1 MGEASTV
8 YITTVVT
15 ESDPPMLPGLTLPA
29 SLRRMLDAFAGCFT
43 KPTFVVFTAMVVGMI
58 AQTGQKTVCGM
69 LTGAGLARTWSH
81 DRVHRF
87 FARAVWS
94 IDAIGLTVLRL
105 VVTHLLP
112 PDAVIVLAVDDTAH
126 RRHGKKVHGASWVHD
141 GSAPGRTELAFG
153 HRWVV
158 VGIVVQLP
166 FMSRPVCLPVACR
179 RWQGK
184 GSASPVELAY
194 QMVATIAAHL
204 PGRRIHV
211 VADAAYHG
219 KQLRS
224 LPKQV
229 TWTTRLPR
237 NATLYQRAPGR
248 TGRRG
253 RPRLKGD
260 KLGKPAHVAAGLVW
274 QAVKVARYGR
284 VDTVK
289 TAVIDCL
296 WYGTFGPLPVRM
308 ICVRDRD
315 DPKAPMLALV
325 TTDLTSSVADL
336 VARYAMRWAIEVTF
350 FDCRQ
355 TLGVGQ
361 ARNRVALAVERTWA
375 FGMYV
380 YSLVVVWYALHGHK
394 PETVTE
400 RRLSA
405 PWYLDKTDP
414 SFADMLTTLRRTI
427 IAARFTP
434 VRPAQPTHEE
444 IRQVQRA
451 WALAAA

>member
-1 MGEASTV
+1 
-8 YITTVVT
+8 
-15 ESDPPMLPGLTLPA
+15 MLPGLTLPV
-29 SLRRMLDAFAGCFT
+29 SLRRLLDAFAGGFT

-58 AQTGQKTVCGM
+58 AQTGSKTVCGM
-69 LTGAGLARTWSH
+69 LAGAGLAQTWSH

-94 IDAIGLTVLRL
+94 IDAMGMVVLDL
-105 VVTHLLP
+105 VVTHLMDT
-112 PDAVIVLAVDDTAH
+112 DAVIVLAVDDTAH
-126 RRHGKKVHGASWVHD
+126 RRRGKKVHGVSWIHD
-141 GSAPGRTELAFG
+141 GSAPSRNKLAFG

-158 VGIVVQLP
+158 VGVVVALP
-166 FMSRPVCLPVACR
+166 FMTRPVCLPVACR

-184 GSASPVELAY
+184 GTASTVDLSC
-194 QMVATIAAHL
+194 QMVATIAARL
-204 PGRRIHV
+204 PARRIHV

-219 KQLRS
+219 KQVPG
-224 LPKQV
+224 LPEQV

-237 NATLYQRAPGR
+237 NAGLYGRAPAR
-248 TGRRG
+248 TGKRG
-253 RPRLKGD
+253 RPRLKGA
-260 KLGKPAHVAAGLVW
+260 KLGKPAQAAANLVW
-274 QAVKVARYGR
+274 RAVTVARYGR
-284 VDTVK
+284 VETVQA
-289 TAVIDCL
+289 AVTDCL
-296 WYGTFGPLPVRM
+296 WYGAFGPLPVRM
-308 ICVRDRD
+308 VCVRDRG

-325 TTDLTSSVADL
+325 TTDLTATVADL

-361 ARNRVALAVERTWA
+361 ARNRVPLAVERTWA

-380 YSLVVVWYALHGHK
+380 YSLVVVWYALHGHR
-394 PETVTE
+394 PEIVTE

-405 PWYLDKTDP
+405 PWYLAKTDP
-414 SFADMLTTLRRTI
+414 SFADMLTTLRRGI
-427 IAARFTP
+427 IAARFMP
-434 VRPAQPTHEE
+434 VRPAQPTHAE